1 MYHSTYLYYPYNALI
16 IILNEVV
23 KYTVYDYFILI
34 KFPFQKSNYFH
45 SVDRAEYVPTIFQ
58 TKYFT
63 FKKLRAR
70 CNKQATLI
78 QSKRK
83 LFIVQL
89 TTCYILNKVFEFHTK
104 HEHLIH
110 FNPYFTLVYDMIY
123 CH

>member
-1 MYHSTYLYYPYNALI
+1 MYHFTYLYYLYNSLI

-23 KYTVYDYFILI
+23 KYMVCDYFILI

-45 SVDRAEYVPTIFQ
+45 SVDRADYVPTIFQ

-70 CNKQATLI
+70 CNEQATLI

-89 TTCYILNKVFEFHTK
+89 TTCCILNKVFEFHTK
-104 HEHLIH
+104 Q
-110 FNPYFTLVYDMIY
+110 
-123 CH
+123 